1 MLNALLEGVGMVLL
15 VNIFTGV
22 LVTGS
27 KSALPAYISEIINI
41 DGGNAQLP
49 GIINIL
55 IALFSI
61 NLIIRFG
68 LLVFDGAMSAVLR
81 RRIQEKIFSRF
92 LFGDWSHMRNF
103 RVGDAVG
110 TNTQEAIIVCKYLTS
125 VVSAVYFILGALVLS
140 GLAIIVNFQ
149 ISMVLVLIALPLA
162 LLGAGNIIGN
172 VLLRFSVRRVYDGLR
187 GIDTLIWALIF
198 VAAVGMGP
206 FAGILALAV
215 PDIGSLAKL
224 FSEALESAD
233 RRQVEAV
240 RAAGANRILSVRLG
254 LIPQVAP
261 VMLSQ
266 ILYNFESNARSSTVL
281 GIVGAGGIGLA
292 LSDRIRINNWDEVAF
307 IILLILAMVAAIDWA
322 SRRLRL
328 KIIGTS

>member
-1 MLNALLEGVGMVLL
+1 MMKSRLATPLLCASLLLLLIAGLWRMDASPERIFNGITKLGWLVALMWPPSAGGVLLELL
-15 VNIFTGV
+15 MSLMESLAMAFLGTLLAV
-22 LVTGS
+22 LV
-27 KSALPAYISEIINI
+27 
-41 DGGNAQLP
+41 
-49 GIINIL
+49 
-55 IALFSI
+55 
-61 NLIIRFG
+61 
-68 LLVFDGAMSAVLR
+68 
-81 RRIQEKIFSRF
+81 
-92 LFGDWSHMRNF
+92 
-103 RVGDAVG
+103 
-110 TNTQEAIIVCKYLTS
+110 
-125 VVSAVYFILGALVLS
+125 
-140 GLAIIVNFQ
+140 
-149 ISMVLVLIALPLA
+149 ALPLA

-172 VLLRFSVRRVYDGLR
+172 ALLRFSVRRIYDGLR

-215 PDIGSLAKL
+215 PDIGTLSKL

-240 RAAGANRILSVRLG
+240 RAAGANRMLAVRLG

-307 IILLILAMVAAIDWA
+307 IILLILAMVATIDWA

-328 KIIGTS
+328 KIIRAS

>member
-1 MLNALLEGVGMVLL
+1 MIKSRLATPLLCASLLLLLIAGLWRIDASPERIFNGITKLGWLVALMWPPSAGGVLPELLMSLLESLAMAFLGTLL
-15 VNIFTGV
+15 
-22 LVTGS
+22 
-27 KSALPAYISEIINI
+27 AA
-41 DGGNAQLP
+41 
-49 GIINIL
+49 
-55 IALFSI
+55 
-61 NLIIRFG
+61 
-68 LLVFDGAMSAVLR
+68 
-81 RRIQEKIFSRF
+81 
-92 LFGDWSHMRNF
+92 
-103 RVGDAVG
+103 
-110 TNTQEAIIVCKYLTS
+110 
-125 VVSAVYFILGALVLS
+125 
-140 GLAIIVNFQ
+140 
-149 ISMVLVLIALPLA
+149 LIALPLA

-240 RAAGANRILSVRLG
+240 RAAGANRILAVRLG

-307 IILLILAMVAAIDWA
+307 IILLILAMVATIDWA